1 MTSDNFDQHITD
13 MLTHCQSTLCGKAK
27 EYATDTDRL
36 HNFKTAAAL
45 QDVSTIQALAGMMAK
60 HTVSVY
66 DMCKGGKYP
75 IELWREKIGDHINYL
90 LLLWAMVQE
99 NDTQGN
105 RTDVPIPIP
114 VERVE
119 EYNELIRKY
128 G

>member
-1 MTSDNFDQHITD
+1 MTSDSFDQRIAD
-13 MLTHCQSTLCGKAK
+13 MLTHCQSTSCGKAK

-45 QDVSTIQALAGMMAK
+45 QDVSTTQALAGMMAK

-99 NDTQGN
+99 NET
-105 RTDVPIPIP
+105 
-114 VERVE
+114 
-119 EYNELIRKY
+119 
-128 G
+128 